1 MKKGQLF
8 IFSGPSGVGKGTI
21 TKKLL
26 EIPKLNLVYSISM
39 TTRRKRVDEIE
50 GKDYFFVKEK
60 TFKKAIKNNELIEYV
75 VFIGNYYGTPW
86 SYCLEQLQQGYNIW
100 LEIDVQ
106 GATQIIEKIKE
117 RNESVPETEKF
128 LCHSIFLIPPSIE
141 ELKNRIKK
149 RGTEPDNIIYQRII
163 KASLEIEMQ
172 KNYDYV
178 ISNHDVEKA
187 FQEVYDLVASL
198 VL

>member
-26 EIPKLNLVYSISM
+26 AKKELNLIYSISM
-39 TTRRKRVDEIE
+39 TTRRRRIDEIE

-60 TFKKAIKNNELIEYV
+60 AFKKAIRNNELIEYV
-75 VFIGNYYGTPW
+75 MFIGNYYGTPW
-86 SYCLEQLQQGYNIW
+86 SYCLEQLHLGRNIW

-117 RNESVPETEKF
+117 RNETASESDRF
-128 LCHSIFLIPPSIE
+128 LFHSIFLIPPSID
-141 ELKNRIKK
+141 ELKKRIKK

-163 KASLEIEMQ
+163 KASLEMEMQ

-178 ISNHDVEKA
+178 ISNYDVDKA
-187 FQEVYDLVASL
+187 YQEIYDLVASL
-198 VL
+198 V